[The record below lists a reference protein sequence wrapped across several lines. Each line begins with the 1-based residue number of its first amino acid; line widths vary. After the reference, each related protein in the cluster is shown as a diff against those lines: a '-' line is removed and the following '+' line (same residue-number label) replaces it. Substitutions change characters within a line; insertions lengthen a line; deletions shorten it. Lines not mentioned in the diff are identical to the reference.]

1 MKLEKAA
8 SGSKKIT
15 ISKSEWL
22 HIGKQAGWMTIAA
35 GGQDKVNEY
44 AQRIM
49 KGEKK
54 EVVLQG
60 LSPAW
65 TQAVDAAIAQ
75 MKGGAPAATGT
86 QGTAPAAPPAAQ
98 GGQQYSMS
106 KAQSWAD
113 SQIGNWPSL
122 TEFVGKV
129 NQAAKNGKPDQGNL
143 KLILDA
149 MNGDQAAITKLK
161 ERTGAQAVPVA
172 STGPAAAP
180 TK

>member
-75 MKGGAPAATGT
+75 MKGGASAAAGA
-86 QGTAPAAPPAAQ
+86 QGTAPAAQ

-113 SQIGNWPSL
+113 SQIGNWPGL

-149 MNGDQAAITKLK
+149 MNGDQVAITKLK

-172 STGPAAAP
+172 STGPTATP